1 MHCRALHSRHP
12 VRHNPALSGLS
23 CACLACIIRTCLRSP
38 AVHPPPLAHLPPHPP
53 HGWGSRS
60 HECRHPSRLLCPA
73 RAFGAAEQGADN
85 IAVVRTKVL
94 LDQIGVIRKP
104 CLQSSKQPCWFSNDP
119 STCRVLWELQAIELS
134 CGLAHLVQLALLIRA
149 VRRKLLLRNLHL
161 RLCLLNALPKHALLV
176 CPQRHCWHTWNG
188 AEQMPA
194 I

>member
-1 MHCRALHSRHP
+1 MSGIVWQLGFFGGSGGSCLGSALAKTRCVESVNLKRFGRFTITRGLLDPEHAMSIMHCRALHSRHP

-53 HGWGSRS
+53 HAWGSQS

-104 CLQSSKQPCWFSNDP
+104 CLQCHQ
-119 STCRVLWELQAIELS
+119 T
-134 CGLAHLVQLALLIRA
+134 
-149 VRRKLLLRNLHL
+149 
-161 RLCLLNALPKHALLV
+161 ALLV
-176 CPQRHCWHTWNG
+176 QAVQQRPDMSSTLG
-188 AEQMPA
+188 TAGD
-194 I
+194 